1 MTDALVQCRD
11 VTFHYD
17 RRRPVLRGLDFV
29 LSTGERVALVGPN
42 GSGKTTL
49 FHLLVGLLLPTGG
62 TIEAFGRPRRQETDF
77 LEVRQRI
84 GMVFQSAEDQLF
96 CPTVAEDVAFGPLN
110 LGRSRDEATEIV
122 GRTLDSLGLSGY
134 EDRITHRLSGG
145 EQRLVSL
152 ATVLAMDPDVLLL
165 DEPTAGLDDASTA
178 RLQGIIAKLP
188 QAMLVVSHDHSFLA
202 ATTQHEACLRNGRL
216 ATASTDGE

>member
-1 MTDALVQCRD
+1 MTDTLVQCRD

-17 RRRPVLRGLDFV
+17 RLRPVLRGLDFSLGV
-29 LSTGERVALVGPN
+29 GERVALVGPN

-49 FHLLVGLLLPTGG
+49 FHLLVGLLRPTGG
-62 TIEAFGRPRRQETDF
+62 TIEAFGRPRRQEADF
-77 LEVRQRI
+77 LEVRQRV

-110 LGRSRDEATEIV
+110 LGRSREEATAIV
-122 GRTLDSLGLSGY
+122 GRTLEGLGLSGY

-178 RLQGIIAKLP
+178 RLREIIARLP
-188 QAMLVVSHDHSFLA
+188 QAMLVVSHDHAFLA
-202 ATTQHEACLRNGRL
+202 ATTRREARLRDGRL
-216 ATASTDGE
+216 ATVPADDE